1 MKKPKDL
8 LVNPN
13 ILSDEQEEL
22 YRDNLINEI
31 QKYGKQVN
39 KK

>member
-8 LVNPN
+8 LANPN

-31 QKYGKQVN
+31 QK
-39 KK
+39 